1 MSFQGAI
8 WSATFLGVKHESGDI
23 VDYIAI
29 RAAVLG
35 SLLIGAGVATWLGIA
50 GGAWVGVLAGI
61 GAYAA
66 SMRVCAVA
74 FFPRGRRG

>member
-1 MSFQGAI
+1 MSLHEAI

-29 RAAVLG
+29 RAALAG
-35 SLLIGAGVATWLGIA
+35 SLLIGAVAAVWLGVAA
-50 GGAWVGVLAGI
+50 GPWAAVLAGI

-66 SMRVCAVA
+66 SMRLCAVA